1 METALLVRGGC
12 GWGGAGTRPTL
23 APGWWMRRHGPL
35 VTALLIGGVVAA
47 AEGMAAEPPPA
58 VVESGPVTPV
68 EDAAAAVDGAT
79 TTAASTPP
87 VDGAPRPPARGTASL
102 GPLLL
107 DEILHR
113 YDLNGDGTVDD
124 VEASLGQSKLRHY
137 RQAFRAARDVD
148 PVTGHPRSE
157 SDPTTRSGRRAGD
170 PGAANETVPG
180 LPRRDAPGGDPL
192 HGASRWGIGAPR
204 SGSPSEP
211 RATGTSNARRER
223 ILSILTS
230 PPGATGPS
238 TVAGGAVTRPPSP
251 SSNRSP
257 SSSAGRD
264 RQVTGG
270 GRAEPFGWAPGGN
283 GTLFRGGSYPLPDR
297 GGGRNGSAAP
307 RAGGQGAGALLPGAS
322 GSAASG
328 SRSGSPSRATVPP
341 SSRGPGGRPSGP
353 SSAPPPRR

>member
-1 METALLVRGGC
+1 METALLVRGGFGC
-12 GWGGAGTRPTL
+12 GGTGTRSTR
-23 APGWWMRRHGPL
+23 ASVWWTRRHVPL
-35 VTALLIGGVVAA
+35 VMALLLGGLVAA

-68 EDAAAAVDGAT
+68 EDAAPAVDGAT
-79 TTAASTPP
+79 ATAASTLPA
-87 VDGAPRPPARGTASL
+87 DGAPRPPAHGTARL

-107 DEILHR
+107 DEILRR

-124 VEASLGQSKLRHY
+124 VEASLGQARLRHY
-137 RQAFRAARDVD
+137 RQAYRAARDVD

-170 PGAANETVPG
+170 PGAAKETVPG

-192 HGASRWGIGAPR
+192 HWPSRWGIGAPR
-204 SGSPSEP
+204 SGSPTQP
-211 RATGTSNARRER
+211 RVTGTSNAQRER

-230 PPGATGPS
+230 PPGATAPS
-238 TVAGGAVTRPPSP
+238 TATGGAAR
-251 SSNRSP
+251 P
-257 SSSAGRD
+257 SSSSSTGGRD

-270 GRAEPFGWAPGGN
+270 RKAEPFGWAPGGN

-297 GGGRNGSAAP
+297 GGGRNGSAAT
-307 RAGGQGAGALLPGAS
+307 RAGGHGVGALLPGAS
-322 GSAASG
+322 GSAGSG
-328 SRSGSPSRATVPP
+328 IRSGSPSRATVPP
-341 SSRGPGGRPSGP
+341 SSRGPGGGPSGP